1 MSHSRDRDATST
13 RCDRARRV
21 ALAGFVAVV
30 LPLIAV
36 VGCDD
41 TEDEAPVT
49 STVTTVSDLPTTAQ
63 DQTRDTSRDGTGDQT
78 PDTERDRDRTDQTG

>member
-1 MSHSRDRDATST
+1 MSSSRNRDATST

-21 ALAGFVAVV
+21 ALVGLIAVV
-30 LPLIAV
+30 LPLTAV

-41 TEDEAPVT
+41 TEDEPP
-49 STVTTVSDLPTTAQ
+49 STVTTVSGSPTTAQ